1 MAYNSDAF
9 KKVMDDFSVKRAAAI
24 DEAEKRL
31 DDVVKKCPEIKMID
45 VALAGTGVAIM
56 EAIGQ
61 GRDGIEER
69 IEKIRKNNEELQQQR
84 ADCLALLGL
93 MSDHTEPKF
102 ECTLCKDTGYDES
115 ARLCKCFKKA
125 LTIETCKRSGLGR
138 LVDIQT
144 FDSYSLDYFKDNID
158 VYDKMSEIFKQC
170 KKYAEKFSP
179 ESKHLMLVGDTG
191 LGKTHLST
199 AIAGRVIERGFD
211 VCYDTATN
219 IFSSFENE
227 RFGKQNSKFAI
238 PTERYFDCDLLIID
252 DLGTEPVTQ
261 FTVSSLYN
269 LINTRSM
276 NEKQVLL
283 NTNLTKDEIKKK
295 YGDRIASRLI
305 GEAIILQFVG
315 NDVRLQKIGKLI

>member
-9 KKVMDDFSVKRAAAI
+9 KKVMDDFSARRASAI

-45 VALAGTGVAIM
+45 IALAGTGIAIM
-56 EAIGQ
+56 EAISQ
-61 GRDGIEER
+61 GRDGIEEKIAR
-69 IEKIRKNNEELQQQR
+69 IRKNNEELQQQR
-84 ADCLALLGL
+84 ADCLSLLGF
-93 MSDHTEPKF
+93 MPDHTAPKF
-102 ECTLCKDTGYDES
+102 ECAKCKDTGYDEN
-115 ARLCKCFKKA
+115 ARLCECFKKA
-125 LTIETCKRSGLGR
+125 LAIETCKRSGLGR

-144 FDSYSLDYFKDNID
+144 FDTYSLDYFKYNGEVYENMQM
-158 VYDKMSEIFKQC
+158 VYDIC
-170 KKYAEKFSP
+170 KDYAESFS
-179 ESKHLMLVGDTG
+179 SKSENLLLIGDTG

-219 IFSSFENE
+219 VFASFENE

-252 DLGTEPVTQ
+252 DLGTEPITQ

-276 NEKQVLL
+276 NEKQVML
-283 NTNLTKDEIKKK
+283 NTNLSLAEMQKK
-295 YGDRIASRLI
+295 YGDRIASRLF
-305 GEAIILQFVG
+305 GESIILKFVG
-315 NDVRLQKIGKLI
+315 KDIRLQKIGIT